1 MEINPLTAAT
11 QSAVAS
17 ASESASA
24 QLTANFDTFLT
35 LLTAQLRNQDP
46 LEPLDTEQFT
56 QQLVQFAGV
65 EQSIQTN
72 QNLEALLALQTAS
85 SNETALALVGRVAT
99 VDSDTSA
106 LSAETPAQWRFTLPQ
121 RVESAT
127 AQVFDQRGALIA
139 EFDAPTDAGAHNIA
153 WAGQTSNG
161 GRAPEGTY
169 RVVINALSAEGAPVE
184 ASISTRGRVD
194 AVAFDNGVAAIEIA
208 GTRFGL
214 EQVLR
219 ADIDF

>member
-1 MEINPLTAAT
+1 MDINPLTAAT
-11 QSAVAS
+11 QNAVAS
-17 ASESASA
+17 ASDQASA

-99 VDSDTSA
+99 VDSDVS
-106 LSAETPAQWRFTLPQ
+106 SFNAETPAQWRFTLPE
-121 RVESAT
+121 RVESTT

-139 EFDAPTDAGAHNIA
+139 EFEAPTEAGAHNIV
-153 WAGQTSNG
+153 WNGQTSNG
-161 GRAPEGTY
+161 TGAPEGAY
-169 RVVINALSAEGAPVE
+169 RLVVNAVSAEGTPVE
-184 ASISTRGRVD
+184 AGVSARGRVD
-194 AVAFDNGVAAIEIA
+194 AVAFDNGTAAIEIA